1 MRTFL
6 KNFFIDLLENNSQ
19 IISFY
24 EKYVSE
30 MRKKIL
36 NIIFY
41 FFSFSFVY
49 SLDIDKCNEL
59 MLETYKGNHNAAQKL
74 SFIKKNIEQ
83 NEDWDDETKDI
94 YVTITRILS
103 IYCNANNLTY
113 EGETILYDAIS
124 TFQKR
129 DSTINS
135 QYSRVLYFLLA
146 STYFHKLDYKKA
158 NHCGHVVL
166 NMFNELN
173 IRDVDYAQLCNL
185 ISSCYL
191 FLDDMLSA
199 KLYADEALDAMLDC
213 LAENSEISKNCGYFS
228 IQNTRG
234 MIFFKSKQYEKAIS
248 CFKDIIANVDST
260 IYTSDYFNAKTNLA
274 LTFFTNNKLEEA
286 VNIWESLPKNST
298 FESTITG
305 TLAYAYYVM
314 KKYDK
319 AIQNLHIYNNMTDKN
334 IYSFI
339 KWSSERSRE
348 IYLNNI
354 LWKMYSINNMV
365 AYNNPQ
371 ATEIAFNSNLKARY
385 FTMGIEHIKK
395 SMKPSLY
402 NSYSSLRNKLTQKD
416 MSPNVFD
423 SIHSSIIDIEKE
435 LLNRKN
441 SSEKIN
447 SYCGDYKMVGAGI
460 NKSEAFIL
468 FCYLPDMN
476 YRQFESHYYYG
487 AYIVKHGNKQPIQIR
502 LDNANNIDHVIL
514 NHNPSTEFIS
524 ILYSEHNAKKLYKSL
539 WEPLE
544 PYLENIDNIYYS
556 TIGPLASINFD
567 ALMNKDGQRLR
578 DFKNLTMLS
587 SPTIK
592 EQLTSSYDY
601 SSFFAIGSP
610 SFNLSQ
616 KEMAEKASEYENFSG
631 TDISDNLA
639 LFREKLRGDWQEIPG
654 TRKEIESIHSLFSNK
669 EIESKIYIGK
679 DATEESIKA
688 LSGKSPKILHF
699 ATHGFV
705 ISTVEQYNNTSFV
718 QSLQS
723 LSERNLYMMWSG
735 LVLAGG
741 NNTWNGKFP
750 PENVE
755 DGILTAEEI
764 SRLDLSNTDL
774 VVLSACETARGHI
787 DPLEGVWGLQRAFKL
802 AGAKTILMT
811 LWKVSDEITAMF
823 MEEFYKQLLN
833 GKSVRQSVKEAQDY
847 LIQNGASDPFY
858 WAPFVVLD

>member
-1 MRTFL
+1 MQKTVL
-6 KNFFIDLLENNSQ
+6 ILIFFFNCTQSVLSQSSKAYNSWDD
-19 IISFY
+19 
-24 EKYVSE
+24 VTLG
-30 MRKKIL
+30 IL
-36 NIIFY
+36 NKEE
-41 FFSFSFVY
+41 
-49 SLDIDKCNEL
+49 D
-59 MLETYKGNHNAAQKL
+59 AAFLLLNLKEQIE
-74 SFIKKNIEQ
+74 SSSEWSKN
-83 NEDWDDETKDI
+83 TKDT
-94 YVTITRILS
+94 YITS
-103 IYCNANNLTY
+103 IQLLNEYCSIMGY
-113 EGETILYDAIS
+113 YSDQETILNNAIK
-124 TFQKR
+124 TFSER
-129 DSTINS
+129 DSIFNTN
-135 QYSRVLYFLLA
+135 YMRKLRVFKMKAFGEVRDIDHGIDYGLKTFTMFDNANDNGYDYTLL
-146 STYFHKLDYKKA
+146 
-158 NHCGHVVL
+158 CL
-166 NMFNELN
+166 NL
-173 IRDVDYAQLCNL
+173 AT
-185 ISSCYL
+185 L
-191 FLDDMLSA
+191 FLYKGDLTMA
-199 KLYADEALDAMLDC
+199 NLYADEALDVSNYLIQQYNIPK
-213 LAENSEISKNCGYFS
+213 EWGYYL
-228 IQNTRG
+228 ILNIKG
-234 MIFFKSKQYEKAIS
+234 M
-248 CFKDIIANVDST
+248 
-260 IYTSDYFNAKTNLA
+260 
-274 LTFFTNNKLEEA
+274 
-286 VNIWESLPKNST
+286 
-298 FESTITG
+298 
-305 TLAYAYYVM
+305 
-314 KKYDK
+314 
-319 AIQNLHIYNNMTDKN
+319 
-334 IYSFI
+334 
-339 KWSSERSRE
+339 
-348 IYLNNI
+348 IYLNLKDYNNA
-354 LWKMYSINNMV
+354 INYLKEVVINTNESQMGYHYYNTVNNLAV
-365 AYNNPQ
+365 AYLF
-371 ATEIAFNSNLKARY
+371 TEKNKECIHLLEKIQRTTPDLKYYVNQNLAMAHHFENDSMQTSKYLSDFNKEFYINTMKVIA
-385 FTMGIEHIKK
+385 
-395 SMKPSLY
+395 
-402 NSYSSLRNKLTQKD
+402 
-416 MSPNVFD
+416 
-423 SIHSSIIDIEKE
+423 
-435 LLNRKN
+435 N
-441 SSEKIN
+441 SSELERDFYLHSRGLDIAFLNNLMSFGSHFPTSDAFDANLYSRSINLAINNTLKTNYSNEPQYQLLSSLHQTLTSKTVSNTKKDSVIDEIKEIEKVLLKSDNSLFEKIKLHIGSHKSISQN
-447 SYCGDYKMVGAGI
+447 I
-460 NKSEAFIL
+460 NKNEAFVL
-468 FCYLPDMN
+468 FCYLPQCKTIN
-476 YRQFESHYYYG
+476 NVELYYG
-487 AYIVKHGNKQPIQIR
+487 AFILKHKSAQPILVKLEATSEVESIFE
-502 LDNANNIDHVIL
+502 
-514 NHNPSTEFIS
+514 HNFFSIELIS
-524 ILYSEHNAKKLYKSL
+524 ALYSEHNAKKLYKSL

-699 ATHGFV
+699 ATHGFA
-705 ISTVEQYNNTSFV
+705 ISTIEQYNNTPFV

-723 LSERNLYMMWSG
+723 LSERNSYMMWSG